1 MTIVRSTALQS
12 FDDFCG
18 NLKDL
23 ISLLVSG
30 DDPENHILPG
40 RESIPGCDAK
50 RNIII
55 FGRNVSEES
64 KKSYLNQYSED
75 DLYRKD
81 NDGKFLLD
89 DSGGRVS
96 KLVTYNGL
104 KHGLYG
110 LYEIAKSTSI
120 YLIAN
125 GIDCGSKAAHGAKTI
140 RMIAVEGDYFD
151 SLDEQIPFILQIC
164 KKYNIPEPTYY
175 YISGGK
181 SVHFAWIFSEPVPAE
196 VGWFIWMQLLRKLGF
211 DGCEG
216 NESSLAGMLTRS
228 FRIGGKKEKPAKDGN
243 FYYGSFKCFSLDNI
257 YSPDDFNS
265 LFEKPLGRWNDKFS
279 KDALDVDGF
288 PILNGSTPIKLRPE
302 ESYSPE
308 ERLLDDW
315 RDKFHPY
322 DQNEIA
328 EAKKLLDSFS
338 AERVVHVK
346 ASGNSVGSIGTRK
359 EIEELKNSATVTSW
373 GLLDFISL
381 SARGLIESGSIP
393 TQRRQAYKQLC
404 YILPKTYN
412 YLLGLGLVTPNTP
425 EDCLMLWAD
434 NSKMENNHESRK
446 SAFAFLKKTQ
456 LICFDLDSKKEK
468 EVRAI
473 QELNNKIARYCR
485 RAKIANPL
493 DSKPD
498 VKPESKPESDVDN
511 NSVVTTNL
519 LAKATTDY
527 STFSY
532 VDGGWKRVAEFG
544 DYDLHIVFDK
554 DLLKEAMEATI
565 ALPDKKQ
572 KEADWLDAEN
582 QKILEPYVGE
592 KRKVVIKGATSKNW
606 SRANLKAL
614 GGFCYAKGAGR
625 VFVDDQPFEYF
636 QVSDELSLS
645 GDDVKEIHEPF
656 LKAQPLIDLI
666 DREKA
671 RLIFLESQQG
681 TGKTQTGYAIA
692 LYLSILM
699 NLPIVGIYPTRS
711 LRDNA
716 ALQLKKI
723 LGYSLPIVDK
733 DWFTNKPSKE
743 NFKGFLLCS
752 DSVGTKGV
760 TYLEENGID
769 RVILLCDESS
779 QTVKHIHF
787 ADTAISAKR
796 AKDLYSHSKIFSKA
810 AITLA
815 MDADQVNPAVKFLE
829 SKVRGNVLKVKNTF
843 KTHRKFITWN
853 QNSPHTM
860 LNAAVE
866 IKRKLPDST
875 VLIISQAKKLTSSL
889 SPVNLKKHLVDLG
902 FCADDVILLDSDS
915 ISNPDHPAHKIK
927 YDKDEFDKFFSEYI
941 KGKIVIG
948 NPFMFK
954 TGTNINRHCIDFTF
968 DICQGKG
975 DPTGV
980 LQQCMRV
987 RDREGL
993 ERHIFINN
1001 CGLDHPRYKGY
1012 SPEKVRQSIEDIK
1025 DRSDKEYEKLGG
1037 KVDFSLLRSDLD
1049 SAEFANHSMFLQTL
1063 FVRSY
1068 GKIAYGLMKFKQG
1081 WELVDSDEW
1090 LKQHTFSFS
1099 DAFDTSQD
1107 LILMKEDYEAIANDS
1122 VTKEAIREIRLEG
1135 EVEVLNAI
1143 ATSELVSSDEA
1154 KALRRSQTDLSFEE
1168 QIKLDR
1174 YDFHKAT
1181 LGLVDCDVKN
1191 ISRWQDGYYRQLRY
1205 QFYFL
1210 KDTQQY
1216 LRLRE
1221 SKNIEINNHD
1231 GHTFDFDRL
1240 SKSHLAGYGFL
1251 RELNVDKLINEIRR
1265 IAKGGSTEDH
1275 IYLKSAPVKVDLPYQ
1290 KCEKYQLDPDADHY
1304 GIPLNFDKGSP
1315 FELIYHRLISNKMK
1329 CYNLLG
1335 FSPVNNVSLTIERV
1349 IEKFGYARVSNGK
1362 KGKALKHY
1370 LILFDDNREEFFSH
1384 LLHHHQSSIY
1394 SEHNPDRDFIWDLA
1408 SVGSSVDPI
1417 TQDYK
1422 LVQNGVRNL
1431 KDGSGSPNIL
1441 DLLDIGAAEPLEDVL
1456 PLWFNIPARQLRLV

>member
-1 MTIVRSTALQS
+1 MSIVRATALQS

-18 NLKDL
+18 NLRDL
-23 ISLLVSG
+23 ASLLVSG
-30 DDPENHILPG
+30 DDLENHTWFYNIETINPDGGTKSNSRNLIVFG
-40 RESIPGCDAK
+40 LNSWERDEEKFRSRYGSSAIYKWGFESSLK
-50 RNIII
+50 
-55 FGRNVSEES
+55 
-64 KKSYLNQYSED
+64 YLYQQAENS
-75 DLYRKD
+75 
-81 NDGKFLLD
+81 
-89 DSGGRVS
+89 
-96 KLVTYNGL
+96 
-104 KHGLYG
+104 
-110 LYEIAKSTSI
+110 SI
-120 YLIAN
+120 YLKAN
-125 GIDCGSKAAHGAKTI
+125 GIDKGTALADGIDSV
-140 RMIAVEGDYFD
+140 RLIAIEGDHFA
-151 SLDEQIPFILQIC
+151 SLEDQIPFILQIC
-164 KKYNIPEPTYY
+164 KKYGVPEPTYY
-175 YISGGK
+175 YITGGG
-181 SVHFAWIFSEPVPAE
+181 SIHFVWVLSSPVAAEKAWLIR
-196 VGWFIWMQLLRKLGF
+196 MMLLRVTGL
-211 DGCEG
+211 DGADGDYASG
-216 NESSLAGMLTRS
+216 NSNLSSLLTQRY
-228 FRIGGKKEKPAKDGN
+228 RVGGHKIKHNKLTG
-243 FYYGSFKCFSLDNI
+243 FYGSFKCFSLDNI

-265 LFEKPLGRWNDKFS
+265 LFENPLGRWNIDFS
-279 KDALDVDGF
+279 KDAVDCDGF
-288 PILNGSTPIKLRPE
+288 PILNGSLPIKLSPE

-346 ASGNSVGSIGTRK
+346 ASGNNSVGSIGTRK
-359 EIEELKNSATVTSW
+359 EIEELRNGATVTSW
-373 GLLDFISL
+373 NLLDFISKT
-381 SARGLIESGSIP
+381 ARGLIESGSIP

-434 NSKMENNHESRK
+434 NSKLENNHESRK

-456 LICFDLDSKKEK
+456 LICFDLDSKAER
-468 EVRAI
+468 EIIAI
-473 QELNNKIARYCR
+473 QALNKKIALYCKS
-485 RAKIANPL
+485 AKIANPL
-493 DSKPD
+493 DSKPESKPD
-498 VKPESKPESDVDN
+498 VKPESNSN
-511 NSVVTTNL
+511 SSVVVNNNNNL

-532 VDGGWKRVAEFG
+532 VDGGWKRVAQYG

-554 DLLKEAMEATI
+554 DLLKDAIEPTI
-565 ALPDKKQ
+565 AIPDKKQ
-572 KEADWLDAEN
+572 KAEDWLDAEN
-582 QKILEPYVGE
+582 QKILEPYVGQ
-592 KRKVVIKGATSKNW
+592 KRKVVIEAATSKNW
-606 SRANLKAL
+606 TRANLKAL
-614 GGFCYAKGAGR
+614 GCFCCAKGAGS

-636 QVSDELSLS
+636 QVADELILS

-671 RLIFLESQQG
+671 RLVFLESQQG
-681 TGKTQTGYAIA
+681 TGKTQSGYAIA
-692 LYLSILM
+692 LYFSILL

-716 ALQLKKI
+716 ALQLKEI
-723 LGYSLPIVDK
+723 LGYSLPVVDK
-733 DWFTNKPSKE
+733 DWFTNKPCKE

-796 AKDLYSHSKIFSKA
+796 AKDLYNHSKIFSKA

-815 MDADQVNPAVKFLE
+815 MDADQVNPAVKYLE

-866 IKRKLPDST
+866 VKRKLPDST
-875 VLIISQAKKLTSSL
+875 ILIISQAKKLTSSL

-915 ISNPDHPAHKIK
+915 VSQPDHPAHKIK
-927 YDKDEFDKFFSEYI
+927 YDKKEFDKFFSEYI

-948 NPFMFK
+948 NPFLFK
-954 TGTNINRHCIDFTF
+954 TGTNINSHCIDFTF

-993 ERHIFINN
+993 ERHIFINT

-1025 DRSDKEYEKLGG
+1025 DRTDKEYEKLGG

-1063 FVRSY
+1063 FVRNY

-1143 ATSELVSSDEA
+1143 ATSELVSSDDA
-1154 KALRRSQTDLSFEE
+1154 KALRRSPTDLSFEE
-1168 QIKLDR
+1168 EIKLAR
-1174 YDFHKAT
+1174 YDFHRAT
-1181 LGLVDCDVKN
+1181 LGIVECDVKH

-1210 KDTQQY
+1210 KDSQQY
-1216 LRLRE
+1216 FRLKE
-1221 SKNIEINNHD
+1221 SKNIEFHNHD

-1265 IAKGGSTEDH
+1265 IAKGLPVTDH
-1275 IYLKSAPVKVDLPYQ
+1275 FYLTSAPVKVDLPYQ

-1315 FELIYHRLISNKMK
+1315 FALMALRLMADKVK

-1335 FSPVNNVSLTIERV
+1335 FSPVNNASLAIERV

-1384 LLHHHQSSIY
+1384 LLHHHQSSVY

-1408 SVGSSVDPI
+1408 SEGCATDPI

-1422 LVQNGVRNL
+1422 LVQNGLKNL
-1431 KDGSGSPNIL
+1431 KEGKPSIL
-1441 DLLDIGAAEPLEDVL
+1441 DLIDVGSAEPLEDV
-1456 PLWFNIPARQLRLV
+1456 PLWATVPSRQLNLI